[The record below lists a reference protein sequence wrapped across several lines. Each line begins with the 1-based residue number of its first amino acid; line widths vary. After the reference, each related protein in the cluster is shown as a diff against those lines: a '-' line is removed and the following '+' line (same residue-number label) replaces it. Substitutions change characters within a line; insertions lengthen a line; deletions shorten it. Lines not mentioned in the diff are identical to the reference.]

1 MVTGNSRAE
10 RFYTPGQVA
19 MLLQVRTITVH
30 RWLREGKLKGF
41 RIGRLW
47 RISHY
52 QLEEFLAFEFDILE
66 HKDRGR

>member
-1 MVTGNSRAE
+1 MVTKDSRTE
-10 RFYTPGQVA
+10 RFYTPEQVA
-19 MLLQVRTITVH
+19 RLLQVKAITVH

-47 RISHY
+47 RISHS

-66 HKDRGR
+66 HNDI